1 MRSIVLGVFLLPG
14 LAVAQQTREATNE
27 QQLINWYYAAV
38 FGTGVYK
45 SGDRVV
51 SVLQIPFSHDL
62 QLRNEDQWG
71 VKFTVPLSFGFYD
84 FTFDELLDGQVP
96 HSVSTASIFPGIEL
110 DVPVTSNWMVKPYA
124 SVGYAWEIS
133 GTQEAT
139 IYGAGLK
146 SVVTLPIGKNSQLS
160 LGNQLTMSGYKP
172 AGGTNQPMGV
182 FVAGLNLEI
191 PTGYELFGHPTKI
204 GYHLIYYNYFNRL
217 RFPTAGNVENK
228 ISEQGEIAISLAT
241 TTPVDF
247 RLFDLD
253 RIGLAFQAGGGVQAV
268 RLFFSLPY

>member
-1 MRSIVLGVFLLPG
+1 
-14 LAVAQQTREATNE
+14 
-27 QQLINWYYAAV
+27 
-38 FGTGVYK
+38 
-45 SGDRVV
+45 
-51 SVLQIPFSHDL
+51 
-62 QLRNEDQWG
+62 
-71 VKFTVPLSFGFYD
+71 
-84 FTFDELLDGQVP
+84 
-96 HSVSTASIFPGIEL
+96 
-110 DVPVTSNWMVKPYA
+110 
-124 SVGYAWEIS
+124 
-133 GTQEAT
+133 
-139 IYGAGLK
+139 
-146 SVVTLPIGKNSQLS
+146 
-160 LGNQLTMSGYKP
+160 MSGYKP

-191 PTGYELFGHPTKI
+191 PTGYDLFGHPSKI